1 MASTASE
8 CADPAVD
15 PFQHRSDRLLSAF
28 AKALEA
34 PGRVTVAWAPP
45 GRDAALLAEA
55 AYESGRGILHVCQ
68 DDARLARMASALEF
82 FAPDMTVQTFPAW
95 DCLPYDRV
103 SPHSEL
109 VAGRLDTL
117 SILAADPAAPFVVL
131 TTVSAVLQRV
141 PPRVFFKD
149 AVLRAKP
156 GDDLPQDRLNAYFT
170 ANGYQRTGT
179 VREAGEF
186 AVRGGIVDVFPPGTT
201 DPLRLD
207 FFGDELESIRRF
219 DAMTQRSLGDATEIA
234 LLPVSEIPF
243 DDAGRQRFRNGYRE
257 MFGAVADSDPLYEAV
272 SAGQR
277 HAGLEHWLPL
287 FHADLETLFDYLP
300 GAAITLDHQV
310 DAAISAR
317 HELIRD
323 YYQAR
328 YDMLPMAKRSA
339 ASDAGPVYHP
349 VPADS
354 LYVLEKEW
362 CANLKVRAVAA
373 LTPFDAPDG
382 EASRID
388 GGARPGR
395 NFSEERARGD
405 RNPFD
410 SVHDLVAAESKRMV
424 LVAAHSDGSRDR
436 LGTLLREHGL
446 ENQESPESWHAA
458 ISGTPGALRVAT
470 LDIDR
475 GFSTEQVVVVSEQD
489 ILGER
494 LARPPRK
501 RRRAEQFINEISALS
516 LGDLVVHMDN
526 GIGRYD
532 GLETLTVGGAPHDC
546 LRLIYAGNDRLYVPV
561 ENLDVLARYSSD
573 ESDAQLDRL
582 GAPAWQ
588 ARKARVKERIRLIAG
603 ELLKTAA
610 EREMRKGETMPA
622 PAGVF
627 EEFCA
632 RFAWTETDDQQ
643 HAIDDVVADLESGRA
658 MDRLICGDVGFGKTE
673 VAIRAAFVA
682 AMNGY
687 QVAIVVPTTLLAMQH
702 YQTFVDRFAGSP
714 LRIEQLSRLVPNAA
728 AENIRQGLSDG
739 SVNIVIGTQTLLA
752 KSIAFN
758 HLGLLVVDEE
768 QHFGV
773 AQKERLK
780 SLKTNVH
787 VLTLTATPIP
797 RTLQMALAGVRE
809 MSIIASPPVDRLA
822 VRTFVLPYDPV
833 AIREAIMREKFRG
846 GQVYYVCPRIAD
858 LDLVLERLTKLVPEA
873 RIAMAHG
880 QMATRTL
887 ESVMT
892 GFGQGEYDIL
902 LATNIIEAGLDI
914 PTANTMIVH
923 RADRFG
929 LAQLYQLRGR
939 IGRSKARAYAY
950 LTLPPGQAL
959 TESAEKRL
967 TVMQALDTL
976 GAGFSLASHDLDIR
990 GAGNLLGEEQSG
1002 HIKEVGVEL
1011 YQQLLE
1017 EEIAKQRD
1025 GGESPAQ
1032 EAGWSPQIT
1041 IGMSVL
1047 IPERYVQDLS
1057 VRLGLY
1063 RRLAHLESRADLDSF
1078 AAELVD
1084 RFGPLPNEVENLLE
1098 LIEIKQLCRK
1108 AGIEKVDAGPKGA
1121 AISFRNNSFAYPEGL
1136 IGYIQQQAGTMRL
1149 RPDHS
1154 IVKMARW
1161 ETPSDRV
1168 TGVRDLVRRMSEIAV
1183 AAG

>member
-1 MASTASE
+1 LST
-8 CADPAVD
+8 
-15 PFQHRSDRLLSAF
+15 F
-28 AKALEA
+28 AKALGA

-55 AYESGRGILHVCQ
+55 AFEGDRGILHICQ
-68 DDARLARMASALEF
+68 DDARLARMASALAF
-82 FAPDMTVQTFPAW
+82 FAPDMAVLTFPAW

-103 SPHSEL
+103 SPNSEL
-109 VAGRLDTL
+109 VARRLDTL
-117 SILAADPAAPFVVL
+117 SILAARPAAPYVVL

-141 PPRVFFKD
+141 PPHAFFKD
-149 AVLRAKP
+149 AVLRARP
-156 GDDLPQDRLNAYFT
+156 GEDLPQDRLNAYFT

-179 VREAGEF
+179 VREAGEY
-186 AVRGGIVDVFPPGTT
+186 AVRGGIIDVFPPGTA

-219 DAMTQRSLGDATEIA
+219 DAMTQRSLGDAPEIA

-243 DDAGRQRFRNGYRE
+243 DEDGRQRFRNGYRE
-257 MFGAVADSDPLYEAV
+257 MFGAVDDSDPLYEAV
-272 SAGQR
+272 SAGHR

-287 FHADLETLFDYLP
+287 FHAELESLFDYLP

-310 DAAISAR
+310 DAAVAAR
-317 HELIRD
+317 HELIED

-328 YDMLPMAKRSA
+328 REMLPASRRLA

-354 LYVLEKEW
+354 LYLLEKEW
-362 CANLKVRAVAA
+362 QALLKARAVAG
-373 LTPFDAPDG
+373 LTPFDAPG
-382 EASRID
+382 GTATRID

-395 NFSEERARGD
+395 NFSEERARAD
-405 RNPFD
+405 SNPFD
-410 SVHDLVAAESKRMV
+410 SVRDLVVSETKRMV

-446 ENQESPESWHAA
+446 ENQENAETWHAA
-458 ISGTPGALRVAT
+458 LSGTPGSLRVAT

-475 GFSTEQVVVVSEQD
+475 GYSTEQAVVVSEQD

-501 RRRAEQFINEISALS
+501 RRRAEQFISEISALS
-516 LGDLVVHMDN
+516 LGDLVVHMEN

-588 ARKARVKERIRLIAG
+588 ARKARVKERIRQIAG

-610 EREMRKGETMPA
+610 EREMRKGETMPP
-622 PAGVF
+622 PATIF
-627 EEFCA
+627 DEFCA

-643 HAIDDVVADLESGRA
+643 QAIDDVVADLESGRA

-702 YQTFVDRFAGSP
+702 YKTFVDRFAGSP

-728 AENIRQGLSDG
+728 AEKIRQGLTDG

-752 KSIAFN
+752 KSIAFDN
-758 HLGLLVVDEE
+758 LGLLVVDEE

-780 SLKTNVH
+780 ALKTNVH

-833 AIREAIMREKFRG
+833 AIREAIMREHFRG

-858 LDLVLERLTKLVPEA
+858 LNLVLERLGKLVPEVK
-873 RIAMAHG
+873 IAVAHG
-880 QMATRTL
+880 QMATQTL

-939 IGRSKARAYAY
+939 IGRSKIRAYAY

-976 GAGFSLASHDLDIR
+976 GAGFTLASHDLDIR

-1025 GGESPAQ
+1025 GPEAHARD
-1032 EAGWSPQIT
+1032 AGWSPQIT

-1063 RRLAHLESRADLDSF
+1063 RRLAHLETRADLDAF

-1084 RFGPLPNEVENLLE
+1084 RFGSLPTEVENLLE
-1098 LIEIKQLCRK
+1098 IIEIKQFCRA

-1168 TGVRDLVRRMSEIAV
+1168 TGVRDLVRRMAEIA
-1183 AAG
+1183 AKAG